1 MIANRLAAVVATW
14 VFAVVCDRP
23 LYSCVRSRCD
33 SWTWIACGLKGLI
46 VGIANE
52 RSIAWGCAKAF
63 RALGAEVAITYV
75 NDKTR
80 SYVEP
85 LVRAFLEIGLGLQLA
100 RASSSIGAARST
112 ASRVLFVLLAQM
124 L

>member
-1 MIANRLAAVVATW
+1 MDLDRL
-14 VFAVVCDRP
+14 R
-23 LYSCVRSRCD
+23 
-33 SWTWIACGLKGLI
+33 LKGLI

-63 RALGAEVAITYV
+63 RALGAKLAITYV

-85 LVRAFLEIGLGLQLA
+85 LVRAFLEIGPGLQLA

-112 ASRVLFVLLAQM
+112 ARVLFVLLAQM